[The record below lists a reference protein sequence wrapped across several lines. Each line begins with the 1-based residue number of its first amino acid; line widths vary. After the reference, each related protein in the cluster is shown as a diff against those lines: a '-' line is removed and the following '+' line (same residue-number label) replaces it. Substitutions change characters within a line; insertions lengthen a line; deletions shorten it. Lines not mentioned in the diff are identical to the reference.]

1 MSLIIKIQDL
11 GGWNTL
17 QEIADSLTQQE
28 ILNAYSIYEAENKQE
43 PDSIL
48 EAIDFIINAM

>member
-1 MSLIIKIQDL
+1 MSLITKIQDL
-11 GGWNTL
+11 ADANTL

-48 EAIDFIINAM
+48 DALDFIINAM

>member
-1 MSLIIKIQDL
+1 MSLITKIKDL
-11 GGWNTL
+11 ADANTL

-48 EAIDFIINAM
+48 DALDFIINAM